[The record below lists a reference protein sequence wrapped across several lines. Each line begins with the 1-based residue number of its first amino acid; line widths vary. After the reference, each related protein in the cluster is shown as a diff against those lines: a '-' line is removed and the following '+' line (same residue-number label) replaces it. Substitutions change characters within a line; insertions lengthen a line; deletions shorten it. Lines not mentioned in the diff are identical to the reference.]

1 MISDVSF
8 DGFPVA
14 ALDFY
19 DDLEQDNSK
28 AFWDAHRSTYEESV
42 RAPFEALAAD
52 LEDEFGSAKIFR
64 PNRDIRFSKDK
75 TPYKTHQG
83 MYVSAAEATGW
94 YVQLSAAG
102 VMVGLGFYNA
112 PPDRLAL
119 LRKVIDSPSGATL
132 ERVIGDLTAQGW
144 ALGGD
149 TVKTAPRGY
158 SADNPR
164 IELLRHRTMSLSKQ
178 YGFEPFVHTPEVLT
192 RIRDDWRTGRPL
204 VDWLATHLGDDGT
217 GLR

>member
-1 MISDVSF
+1 MISDASF

-42 RAPFEALAAD
+42 R
-52 LEDEFGSAKIFR
+52 
-64 PNRDIRFSKDK
+64 
-75 TPYKTHQG
+75 
-83 MYVSAAEATGW
+83 
-94 YVQLSAAG
+94 
-102 VMVGLGFYNA
+102 
-112 PPDRLAL
+112 
-119 LRKVIDSPSGATL
+119 
-132 ERVIGDLTAQGW
+132 
-144 ALGGD
+144 
-149 TVKTAPRGY
+149 
-158 SADNPR
+158 
-164 IELLRHRTMSLSKQ
+164 
-178 YGFEPFVHTPEVLT
+178 